1 MNFRIADLED
11 AEGISLLEEKCFALP
26 WTKNVINSEFNSP
39 HFFCFVATEG
49 CNVCGYIFASCTL
62 GEGEIERI
70 AVDEKFR
77 RRGIADEL
85 MQKALKKLLSNDV
98 KSVFL
103 EVGTDNDVAISL
115 YRKHGFNPVGVR
127 KRYYENTKDALI
139 MNVKL

>member
-1 MNFRIADLED
+1 MNYRIADLED
-11 AEGISLLEEKCFALP
+11 VEGISLLEEKYFALP
-26 WTKNVINSEFNSP
+26 WSKNVINSELDSP
-39 HFFCFVATEG
+39 HFFGFVATEG
-49 CNVCGYIFASCTL
+49 GNVCGYVFASCTL

-85 MQKALKKLLSNDV
+85 MRKALEKLLSNDV
-98 KSVFL
+98 NSVFL
-103 EVGTDNDVAISL
+103 EVRTDNEGAINL